1 MSATMTIAV
10 CVMLTFLVFAIDAL
24 SIRRERRAILQVPL
38 QDSLQDPLQG
48 PLQGPLD
55 PDVK

>member
-10 CVMLTFLVFAIDAL
+10 CVMLTLLVFAIDAF

-38 QDSLQDPLQG
+38 QDSLQDPLQD
-48 PLQGPLD
+48 PLD
-55 PDVK
+55 PDVQ